1 MKTLKCLLVFFMLIA
16 LCSCSDNND
25 DKKAIIIGGSG
36 PLNGGAAQY
45 GIAVRN
51 GAQLAIDEINALNGL
66 QFRLDFQDDSHDPEK
81 AVNCYGVLKDDGM
94 QISIGTVTSD
104 PGAAVSPLYYE
115 DHIFAITPSGSSF
128 AVIRRDLNDE
138 TSYFGNVMQM
148 CFTDPSQG
156 TLSAQYIDENKLAN
170 RIAIIYKSDEAYS
183 VGIYDRFL
191 AEARSRN
198 LNIVSVSSFDSSS
211 ASNFSV
217 AINEARDAQ
226 ADLVFLPIYF
236 EPASLILQ
244 QSNSIGYNP
253 IFFGVDGMDG
263 ILNIENFDKSLAEG
277 VYLLT
282 PFSADSTDE
291 LTHNFV
297 KNYQDRYNSIPM
309 QFAADGYDTI
319 YAIYQACV
327 NGNVTYDMSAQEIC
341 DIMVQQFTSMSFVGT
356 TGAATWSKSGEV
368 SKSPK
373 AVIIKDGKYVSA
385 DN

>member
-16 LCSCSDNND
+16 LCSCSDNNG

-183 VGIYDRFL
+183 VGVYDKFL

-253 IFFGVDGMDG
+253 IFFGVDGVDG